1 MGKAR
6 HLANLLNSDGDVKL
20 DHLDRVPASN
30 DASALSTGTLPAARL
45 PSSGV
50 DASSL
55 TTGTLPAARLP
66 STGVDASS
74 LTTGSLP
81 GARLPANITDTGTEG
96 TKLAAGTTAQRGS
109 TAGQMRYN
117 SENNVY
123 EYYNGSEFEILAI
136 APTLSSS
143 TPASLAVSNLPANV
157 TLTGTGLVAGATV
170 KFIGADGT
178 EYNSGTVTVSSDTS
192 ATVQAPNTLT
202 DANEPYDIKFINPSS
217 LNAIL
222 SDVLNINGSP
232 TFTLASGSLGTLAH
246 ADRAGSNLT
255 TITATDPESDAITFT
270 ISSGTLPNGITLGS
284 NGVFGGTADA
294 VSTDTTY
301 NFTVQASD
309 GTNTNTRD
317 YSCVVIAPVDTVA
330 TGGSITTY
338 NDGSHN
344 WKAHTFTSSGTFA
357 ISTAGDFHSD
367 IEYLI
372 VAGGAGGGG
381 NRRATGCGGGGGAGG
396 MRTGSYTGFSAQ
408 SYTVTVGGGGGAGG
422 QTGNGGTGGNS
433 SIFSITSNGG
443 GGGGSGQDAGG
454 QSGGSGGGGGYQRS
468 GGGGTSGQGNSGAS
482 GQGGGAPYYGGGG
495 GGKSSGGSGRSAGNG
510 TNNSYNN
517 TTVLY
522 AKGGQ
527 GGAENGSVGADG
539 GGANTGGGGGAGAGV
554 DARNGRAGS
563 SGIVVVRYKVSS
575 I

>member
-1 MGKAR
+1 MGRAR
-6 HLANLLNSDGDVKL
+6 NLADLLNADGDVRLGRL
-20 DHLDRVPASN
+20 DNVPASD
-30 DASALSTGTLPAARL
+30 DASALTTGTLPAARL

-55 TTGTLPAARLP
+55 TTGTLA
-66 STGVDASS
+66 
-74 LTTGSLP
+74 
-81 GARLPANITDTGTEG
+81 GARLPTNITDTGTEG
-96 TKLAAGTTAQRGS
+96 TRVASGTTAQRGS
-109 TAGQMRYN
+109 TAGQVRYN
-117 SENNVY
+117 TENNVA
-123 EYYNGSEFEILAI
+123 EYYNGTEFEILAV
-136 APTLSSS
+136 APTLASS
-143 TPASLAVSNLPANV
+143 TPASLNVSALPANV
-157 TLTGTGLVAGATV
+157 TLTGTGFKSGATA
-170 KFIGADGT
+170 KFIGDDGT
-178 EYNSGTVTVSSDTS
+178 EYSSGTVTVTNETT

-222 SDVLNINGSP
+222 SNVLNIDGAP
-232 TFTLASGSLGTLAH
+232 TFTLASGSVGTLAH

-270 ISSGTLPNGITLGS
+270 ISAGALPTGITLGT
-284 NGVFGGTADA
+284 NGVFGGTANQE
-294 VSTDTTY
+294 STTTTY

-309 GTNTNTRD
+309 GTNTNTRA
-317 YSCVVIAPVDTVA
+317 YSCVVTAPVDTVA
-330 TGGSITTY
+330 TGGTINTY
-338 NDGSHN
+338 NDGTDN
-344 WKAHTFTSSGTFA
+344 WKSHTFTSSGTFT

-367 IEYLI
+367 IQYLI

-381 NRRATGCGGGGGAGG
+381 NRRAVGCGGGGGAGG
-396 MRTGSYTGFSAQ
+396 MLVGAYSSFSAQ
-408 SYTVTVGGGGGAGG
+408 AYGVTVGGGGSAGG
-422 QTGNGGTGGNS
+422 QTGNGGDGGNS

-443 GGGGSGQDAGG
+443 GGGGSGQDAAGR
-454 QSGGSGGGGGYQRS
+454 SGGSGGGGGYQRG

-482 GQGGGAPYYGGGG
+482 GQGGGAPYFGGGG
-495 GGKSSGGSGRSAGNG
+495 GGKSSGGSGRTAGNG

-539 GGANTGGGGGAGAGV
+539 GGANTGGGGGAGAGI

-563 SGIVVVRYKVSS
+563 SGIVIVRYKVSS